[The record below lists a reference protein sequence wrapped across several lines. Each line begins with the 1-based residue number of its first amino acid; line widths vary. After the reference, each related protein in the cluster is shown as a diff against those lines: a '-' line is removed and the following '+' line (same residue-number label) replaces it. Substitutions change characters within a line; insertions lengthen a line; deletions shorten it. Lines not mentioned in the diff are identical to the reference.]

1 MSPGDYP
8 SPFGKY
14 QLLEHLARGGMAD
27 VFRAK
32 SRGVEGFE
40 KVLVI
45 KRILAEL
52 ATDESFVEMF
62 VNEAKIAVTL
72 SHANIVQVFDL
83 GRIDDAY
90 YIAMEHVAGIDL
102 ERIHALTLAN
112 GHPMPVELAVFLAS
126 EIAKALDYAHRRR
139 DSSMKPLGIVHRDV
153 SPSNVLV
160 SFEGEVKLTDFG
172 IAKAL
177 HTGKTD
183 EGLLKGKIAYMA
195 PEQARAESVDAR
207 ADLFSLGV
215 VLYELLSGTHPFR
228 GETSRET
235 YENVLRAS
243 PAPLT
248 HVPPEL
254 ARIVEVALRADPD
267 DRYPTAGLFY
277 EDLIQ
282 FLYSAGRRVSAM
294 DLGAFLAEL
303 RDASPDPTSLVA
315 LPESSASSLRAA
327 FESESLP
334 ATDPDTDQ
342 ISISDPPNN
351 ATRRPRLRN
360 SSGFPTPSRASAEK
374 RDVAFIAF
382 RYPAELGDTARSGVA
397 NLIASLGGTLLDEGL
412 PESEGFAQAAAV
424 FGASHPDGRENEAA
438 AHCAIRIY
446 RLLRRQVPLGDDVRV
461 VVHSGRAYVDSRG
474 VPLFDERYLLLLGEI
489 AGLLDAAGE
498 GEGPSAS
505 TSVVAS
511 LKSRFVVSAESAG
524 GVIAAHLLDA
534 RPATET
540 YGRFLGRKSELRTI
554 GEILA
559 FASRQRLRV
568 VSLTGEPGIGKTRL
582 VHEIARRLELGKHDV
597 GVYVASCTPH
607 TRSTP
612 FSAIDAM
619 LRAVIGAT
627 DLDDREE
634 LRIRVQRLR
643 ELGLGTTEL
652 DAVSSLFGLRDA
664 PNAELAEGL
673 RSALL
678 RAAVKLAED
687 KLSLF
692 VWDGV
697 ESIDNA
703 SMELLDQLFRRAVE
717 ARIVVLMSG
726 RNASSI
732 SRWGGG
738 QGPHHS
744 VVLPPLSDAEIDALT
759 MTRLDTSDVPP
770 DLLREIRE
778 RSGGNP
784 FYAEEFVEALL
795 AAGAIRHDDDGVAY
809 DSSVVEVGVPK
820 SLRGLV
826 ASRIARLAPLQRS
839 ILHAMAFAEA
849 RVPAELVAKV
859 VGAELLDVGSA
870 MHALASEN
878 LIVDVG
884 RSEYDFAHQLVAD
897 VLREGL
903 DIDARKRIHRALA
916 TGIELLF
923 AGRGD
928 EFADR
933 LAVHWREAGE
943 RVRAI
948 DALERAARRFEA
960 KLEFA
965 SAISAL
971 ARAIAMLGQLASPD
985 RDRMLAL
992 YRRIGELGTR
1002 GRVVDEGSRL
1012 LREGIE
1018 LADGLGRDEYVA
1030 RFCVLEG
1037 RLLASSGQVDEARR
1051 WIDRGRELSRIRM
1064 DLDLTRE
1071 AALASAEC
1079 DARTGQNHRA
1089 LEALREAL
1097 EISRELGD
1105 VAAQMRCLIPLALAF
1120 GQEGETSAGLDAL
1133 QKAHELVGD
1142 DPDRLTECELLK
1154 MESLVYYYARDYAG
1168 CIDRCSRALA
1178 LAKEHGLDY
1187 EIAVN
1192 AHNLGE
1198 TYIRVGDFR
1207 RAFSALQQSH
1217 EMCRERGYV
1226 RIQMMNQRA
1235 LAFVDA
1241 HRFRDDAQRAGSA
1254 DPRERIVEA
1263 LRFADERGYL
1273 WDSLQ
1278 AQYMLALVDSLLG
1291 HVDSA
1296 RKNLREVLRTA
1307 ADNGHRRYV
1316 LDAEYALAALDKG
1329 EPIPLPA

>member
-1 MSPGDYP
+1 
-8 SPFGKY
+8 
-14 QLLEHLARGGMAD
+14 MAD

-45 KRILAEL
+45 KRILSEL
-52 ATDESFVEMF
+52 ATDDSFVEMF

-83 GRIDDAY
+83 GRIESAY

-102 ERIHALTLAN
+102 ERIHALTLAS
-112 GHPMPVELAVFLAS
+112 GRPMPVELAVFLAS

-139 DSSMKPLGIVHRDV
+139 DASMKPLGIVHRDV

-195 PEQARAESVDAR
+195 PEQARAETVDSR
-207 ADLFSLGV
+207 ADLFALGV
-215 VLYELLSGTHPFR
+215 VLYELLGGRHPFR
-228 GETSRET
+228 GATSRET
-235 YENVLRAS
+235 YDNVLRAS
-243 PAPLT
+243 PAPLAD
-248 HVPPEL
+248 VPPEL
-254 ARIVEVALRADPD
+254 ARIVEVALGADPD
-267 DRYPTAGLFY
+267 DRYATAGLFY

-294 DLGAFLAEL
+294 DLGAFLTEL
-303 RDASPDPTSLVA
+303 RESSLDPTNLVT

-327 FESESLP
+327 FESDSLP
-334 ATDPDTDQ
+334 ASDPDTDRV
-342 ISISDPPNN
+342 SISDYPNN

-360 SSGFPTPSRASAEK
+360 SSGFPAPSRASAEK
-374 RDVAFIAF
+374 RDVAFVAF
-382 RYPAELGDTARSGVA
+382 RYPAELGAPVRSGVA
-397 NLIASLGGTLLDEGL
+397 NIIANFGGTSLAEGL
-412 PESEGFAQAAAV
+412 PESDGFAQAAAV

-438 AHCAIRIY
+438 ARCALRIY
-446 RLLRRQVPLGDDVRV
+446 RSLRRQAPIGDDVRV
-461 VVHSGRAYVDSRG
+461 VLHAGRAYVDSRG

-489 AGLLDAAGE
+489 AGLLDAAEDGD
-498 GEGPSAS
+498 GPAAG
-505 TSVVAS
+505 TSILAS
-511 LKSRFVVSAESAG
+511 LKSRFVVSAESAA
-524 GVIAAHLLDA
+524 GVIAGHLLDV

-554 GEILA
+554 GETLA
-559 FASRQRLRV
+559 FASRQHLRV
-568 VSLTGEPGIGKTRL
+568 VSLTGDPGIGKTRL

-597 GVYVASCTPH
+597 GVYIASCSPH

-634 LRIRVQRLR
+634 LRGRIQRLR

-664 PNAELAEGL
+664 PNAELADGL

-697 ESIDNA
+697 ESIDSA
-703 SMELLDQLFRRAVE
+703 SMELLEQLFRRAVE
-717 ARIVVLMSG
+717 ARIVVIMSG
-726 RNASSI
+726 RNASSVA
-732 SRWGGG
+732 RWGGG
-738 QGPHHS
+738 QGAHS
-744 VVLPPLSDAEIDALT
+744 VVLPPLSDAEIDSLT
-759 MTRLDTSDVPP
+759 MTRLDTVDAPP
-770 DLLREIRE
+770 ALLREIRE

-784 FYAEEFVEALL
+784 FYAEEFVEALV
-795 AAGAIRHDDDGVAY
+795 AAGAIRHEDDRVDY

-859 VGAELLDVGSA
+859 VGAELIHVASA

-933 LAVHWREAGE
+933 LALHWREAGE

-965 SAISAL
+965 SAIAAL

-1030 RFCVLEG
+1030 RLCVLEG

-1051 WIDRGRELSRIRM
+1051 WIDRGRELARVRM

-1079 DARTGQNHRA
+1079 DARTGQNHHA

-1097 EISRELGD
+1097 EISSDLGD
-1105 VAAQMRCLIPLALAF
+1105 VAAQLRCLIPLALAF
-1120 GQEGETSAGLDAL
+1120 GQEGETSAGLEAL
-1133 QKAHELVGD
+1133 QKAHDLVGD

-1168 CIDRCSRALA
+1168 CIDRCSRALD
-1178 LAKEHGLDY
+1178 LAREHGLDY

-1198 TYIRVGDFR
+1198 TYIRIGDFR

-1217 EMCRERGYV
+1217 EVCRERGYV

-1235 LAFVDA
+1235 LAFIDA
-1241 HRFRDDAQRAGSA
+1241 HRFRDDAHRLGGA

-1263 LRFADERGYL
+1263 LRFADERNYL

-1291 HVDSA
+1291 DVESA